1 MRRQLPVFYFYYRTK
16 RIMKKQLR
24 INLASIIFL
33 LATSLFSMQIFAQA
47 ENALSFDNI
56 DDEVEVPGASA
67 RIAGSNQISLT
78 CWVKPMNTN
87 IVFPDY
93 DGFAGIRNNNDADFY
108 IVQFGPRRVEARFR
122 NSSGVNFDVVDSTI
136 QIGVWQH
143 YTLTYNGS
151 ELTLYRNG
159 IIVGTTIAN
168 GTITNTSVPFTVGSM
183 VYGAFN
189 YYMFGELDEVTLW
202 NRFLTPFQIR
212 CLANFGT
219 SPTTPGLQLYYKC
232 NQGTPGGINVS
243 QTSLTDETG
252 NSNGFFSGFALSGPT
267 SNFVV
272 GVTTVTDI
280 ADNICPGSTYTF
292 GLQSLTA
299 PGVYTQVFP
308 SASGCDSTVRLTLTN
323 GINDAVNLAGN
334 TLTAQQANAQYQ
346 WIDCQNGNQ
355 PISGANSQ
363 SYVAASSGP
372 YAVIITSGSCTD
384 TSACISIP
392 TLNVTTA
399 QLLTGVSIFP
409 NPVQDQLTVRLLAAE
424 SDVQLVVA
432 DLSGRTL
439 YNEKHSG
446 DNFQINTTEWAKG
459 VYTMTLRTGEKQ
471 MTGRFTK

>member
-1 MRRQLPVFYFYYRTK
+1 
-16 RIMKKQLR
+16 MKKQLLLSLTGFL
-24 INLASIIFL
+24 IL
-33 LATSLFSMQIFAQA
+33 LATCLFSMQVIAQT
-47 ENALSFDNI
+47 ENALNFDNI
-56 DDEVEVPGASA
+56 DDEVQVPGGSA
-67 RIAGSNQISLT
+67 RIAGSTQISLT

-93 DGFAGIRNNNDADFY
+93 DGFAGIRNNVDADFY
-108 IVQFGPRRVEARFR
+108 IVQFGPNRVEARFR
-122 NSSGVNFDVVDSTI
+122 NSSGINFDVVDSTI

-159 IIVGTTIAN
+159 IVVGNTIAN
-168 GTITNTSVPFTVGSM
+168 GTITNTSVPFTIGSM
-183 VYGAFN
+183 VYSTVN
-189 YYMFGELDEVTLW
+189 YYMFGELDEITLW
-202 NRFLTPFQIR
+202 NRFLTPFQVR

-243 QTSLTDETG
+243 LPSLTDETG
-252 NSNGFFSGFALSGPT
+252 NSNGFFSGFALSGLT
-267 SNFVV
+267 SNFVT
-272 GVTTVTDI
+272 GVITVTDI
-280 ADNICPGSTYTF
+280 VDNICPGSTYTF
-292 GLQSLTA
+292 GLQTLNA
-299 PGVYTQVFP
+299 PGVYTQTFP
-308 SASGCDSTVRLTLTN
+308 SSSGCDSTVRLTLTN
-323 GINDAVNLAGN
+323 GINDAVSLVNN

-355 PISGANSQ
+355 PIPGETNQ
-363 SYVAASSGP
+363 SFVAPSSGP

-392 TLNVTTA
+392 TLNVSTA

-409 NPVQDQLTVRLLAAE
+409 NPVQDQLNVRLSSAE
-424 SDVQLVVA
+424 TAVQLVVA

-439 YNEKHSG
+439 YNEQLSG
-446 DNFQINTTEWAKG
+446 EKFEINTSEWAKG
-459 VYTMTLRTGEKQ
+459 VYTITLRTTEKQ